1 VALKKLGIEGMYL
14 TIVKANIILN
24 GENLKPFPLKSE
36 MRKGCLLSPLLFIIV
51 LEFLARTRRQ
61 QKEIN
66 EIKIRKEEVK
76 LSLLTDGMIIYLKN
90 PTYSTKKFW

>member
-66 EIKIRKEEVK
+66 GIKIRKEEVK
-76 LSLLTDGMIIYLKN
+76 LSLLTDGMIVYLKN